1 MSLNY
6 EALFAGVLL
15 NLAGASLQFSTK
27 NLKCDIVF
35 IWTGASTNRFDVQI
49 TKDENSDQW
58 NKTNISEF
66 RVNDTIFYKHIKIV
80 VRVYIGRHG
89 KQHYNDSD
97 WTYKGISCA
106 GVRSHITTNICKKK
120 KQLTTLNSPV

>member
-6 EALFAGVLL
+6 KALFAGVLL
-15 NLAGASLQFSTK
+15 KLAGASLQFSTK
-27 NLKCDIVF
+27 NLKCDTVF
-35 IWTGASTNRFDVQI
+35 IWTGASTNMFHVQI
-49 TKDENSDQW
+49 TKDGNQDPW
-58 NKTNISEF
+58 NKTNNPEF
-66 RVNDTIFYKHIKIV
+66 RVNGTLFFKHIKIV
-80 VRVYIGRHG
+80 VRVYIKRHG
-89 KQHYNDSD
+89 TQPFQDSD